1 MEFFRDDDSD
11 IVEWG
16 DDDFDIQMLMAT
28 PNSSDWGETAQDSI
42 MQEENCEDADPEK
55 KVSNTDI
62 SEETSPLG
70 LSLTKT
76 PSLLDSVHKILNQ
89 ENVDVPTN
97 SRQTTKSRGPNVPK
111 DERKAVNF
119 PAKLIMI
126 GPWKMRSRN
135 QGDIVVKFYIA
146 KEKLLWEILQDGL
159 KKKIQFLWDDI
170 SAISAVFLNEK
181 GSNLEVELKRQ
192 PAFYQEIDP
201 LPRRPTYWETIKDF
215 TNGSASKWRR
225 HYLEFD
231 KGVLEKH
238 YEKLLRH
245 NPPLLALSQK
255 PFCCNSPFFQS
266 INLRTFNCPFAAKLP
281 FDEKSAILPHLSNG
295 GDIYTPTPQIG
306 ILPSDEKSVILPH
319 LSNGGDIYT
328 PTSQIGILPSDEKSA
343 ILPHLSNGGDI
354 YTPTSQIGIL
364 PSEEKFMT
372 LPHLSNE
379 GDIYTPTSQIGILAS
394 HGSSIDANYQFSGVK
409 PEPHIMQMN
418 PPSSVNSLASVNC
431 ESWMYSLSNMPQFSN
446 QNSQTMSY
454 DDAMMNHQIQQSS
467 NVYTTGAPIYP
478 PPQTFSNLATYSN
491 ELNSLLLEQFHSQ

>member
-16 DDDFDIQMLMAT
+16 DDVFDIEMMMAT
-28 PNSSDWGETAQDSI
+28 PNSSKGGKVAQVSI
-42 MQEENCEDADPEK
+42 MQEEKCEDADPEK

-89 ENVDVPTN
+89 ENVDVPSN
-97 SRQTTKSRGPNVPK
+97 SRQTTKSRGPIVPK
-111 DERKAVNF
+111 DDPKDDRKAVNF

-170 SAISAVFLNEK
+170 STISAVFLNEK

-201 LPRRPTYWETIKDF
+201 LPRRPTYWETVKDF

-255 PFCCNSPFFQS
+255 PFCCNSPFFES
-266 INLRTFNCPFAAKLP
+266 INLRTLNCPFTAKLP
-281 FDEKSAILPHLSNG
+281 VDENSAILPH
-295 GDIYTPTPQIG
+295 I
-306 ILPSDEKSVILPH
+306 
-319 LSNGGDIYT
+319 SNGGDIYT
-328 PTSQIGILPSDEKSA
+328 PTSQIGVLPSDEKSA

-354 YTPTSQIGIL
+354 YAPTSQIGIL
-364 PSEEKFMT
+364 PSDEKSTT

-379 GDIYTPTSQIGILAS
+379 GDIYTPTSQIGILTS
-394 HGSSIDANYQFSGVK
+394 HGSSIDANYQFSCVK

-446 QNSQTMSY
+446 QNSQTMSC

-467 NVYTTGAPIYP
+467 NVHTTGAPIYL

-491 ELNSLLLEQFHSQ
+491 ELNSFLLENSQ

>member
-16 DDDFDIQMLMAT
+16 DDVFDMQMLMAT
-28 PNSSDWGETAQDSI
+28 PNSSEGGEAAQVSI

-70 LSLTKT
+70 LSLMKT

-89 ENVDVPTN
+89 ENVDIPSN

-111 DERKAVNF
+111 DDRKAVNF

-255 PFCCNSPFFQS
+255 PFCCNSPFFES
-266 INLRTFNCPFAAKLP
+266 INLRTLNCPFAAKLP
-281 FDEKSAILPHLSNG
+281 FDEKSAILPHM
-295 GDIYTPTPQIG
+295 
-306 ILPSDEKSVILPH
+306 
-319 LSNGGDIYT
+319 SNGGDIYT
-328 PTSQIGILPSDEKSA
+328 PTSQIGILTSDEKSA

-364 PSEEKFMT
+364 PSDKKSTT

-379 GDIYTPTSQIGILAS
+379 GDIYTPTSQIGILTS
-394 HGSSIDANYQFSGVK
+394 HGSSIDANYQFSCVK

-418 PPSSVNSLASVNC
+418 PPSSVNSLASFNC

-454 DDAMMNHQIQQSS
+454 ADAMMNHQIQQSS